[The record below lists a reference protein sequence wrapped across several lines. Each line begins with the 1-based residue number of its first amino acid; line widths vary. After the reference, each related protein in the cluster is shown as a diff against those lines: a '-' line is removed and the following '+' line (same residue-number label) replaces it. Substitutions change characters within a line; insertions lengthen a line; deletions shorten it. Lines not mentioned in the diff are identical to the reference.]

1 MDEIWIYGQNDKI
14 WKNME
19 NMEMKVIIFENNQH
33 GKCVFRAFQILSN
46 SGKKYG
52 FPYNSAP

>member
-1 MDEIWIYGQNDKI
+1 MDEIWKYGQNAKI

-33 GKCVFRAFQILSN
+33 GKCVFRTLKIIIF
-46 SGKKYG
+46 
-52 FPYNSAP
+52 F